1 MKHAEMRLLLRDA
14 FARVFGRDASTPELQ
29 CLQAVAWLESSYG
42 DGWKPAGAGSN
53 NYGAIQAGS
62 GWNGP
67 TFLYTDTSPQPDGSS
82 KPYVTKFRKYAT
94 PIEGAID
101 LVKVVYLNRGRD
113 KLALIPAGKGD
124 TLGFSRGL
132 HASGYYEGHGKTIE
146 DRIRNHHVAVERS
159 IRQQAIAL
167 HEALPADLAASAVN
181 VHATLKRGATG
192 PAVELMQQALNKHG
206 AFPPLKV
213 DGQFGQR
220 SFDALRIFQQSSKL
234 VADGICGERSWRALL
249 AQPKPGTDPAP
260 AA

>member
-14 FARVFGRDASTPELQ
+14 FARVFSRDATIPELQ

-42 DGWKPAGAGSN
+42 DGWKPPGNGSFN
-53 NYGAIQAGS
+53 LGAIQAGGS
-62 GWNGP
+62 WTGP
-67 TFLYTDTSPQPDGSS
+67 TFQYTDTRPNSDGSS
-82 KPYVTKFRKYAT
+82 TPYVTKFRKYAT
-94 PIEGAID
+94 PIDGAID

-113 KLALIPAGKGD
+113 KLALVPAGKGD

-132 HASGYYEGHGKTIE
+132 HTSGYYEGYGKTVE
-146 DRIRNHHVAVERS
+146 DRIRNHHKAVERS
-159 IRQQAIAL
+159 IRQQAVAL
-167 HEALPADLAASAVN
+167 HEALPADLAASPVN

-192 PAVELMQQALNKHG
+192 PAVELMQHALNKHG

-220 SFDALRIFQQSSKL
+220 SFDALRIFQQKSKL
-234 VADGICGERSWRALL
+234 VADGICGERTWRALL
-249 AQPKPGTDPAP
+249 TEPAPGTDPAP